1 MGRERDKGQKMK
13 KIRNEKKDRKGEM
26 RRIHGKIKKKLALFY
41 HCLDQ
46 ELNPLSSFH
55 QRGLGK

>member
-26 RRIHGKIKKKLALFY
+26 RRIHGKIKK
-41 HCLDQ
+41 
-46 ELNPLSSFH
+46 N
-55 QRGLGK
+55 

>member
-26 RRIHGKIKKKLALFY
+26 RIHGKIKKISFI
-41 HCLDQ
+41 
-46 ELNPLSSFH
+46 LS
-55 QRGLGK
+55 LP

>member
-1 MGRERDKGQKMK
+1 MK
-13 KIRNEKKDRKGEM
+13 KIRNEKKERKGEM
-26 RRIHGKIKKKLALFY
+26 RRIHGKIKKKIALFY